1 MIAKI
6 YRNRSTSRE
15 CYFVERHRTK
25 GRSYG
30 VGVLR
35 YNTATGK
42 DRWVVRTDFSY
53 KSSDIDD
60 IFQFEVVGTMDIDKF
75 ISESVLDAV
84 EEYRNSKLN
93 HNLNGVKTHGKV
105 EN

>member
-6 YRNRSTSRE
+6 YQNRSTSRE
-15 CYFVERHRTK
+15 CYFVERHRTN

-42 DRWVVRTDFSY
+42 DRWVIRTDISY

-60 IFQFEVVGTMDIDKF
+60 IFQFMLVGNMNIDKV
-75 ISESVLDAV
+75 ISESVMDAV

>member
-15 CYFVERHRTK
+15 CYFVERHRK
-25 GRSYG
+25 NGRSYG

-42 DRWVVRTDFSY
+42 DRWVIRTDISY

-60 IFQFEVVGTMDIDKF
+60 IFQFMPVGSMNIDKI

-93 HNLNGVKTHGKV
+93 HNLNGVNKHGKV

>member
-42 DRWVVRTDFSY
+42 DRWVIRTDISY

-60 IFQFEVVGTMDIDKF
+60 IFQFMPVGNMNIDKI
-75 ISESVLDAV
+75 ISESVMEAV
-84 EEYRNSKLN
+84 DEYRNLKLN
-93 HNLNGVKTHGKV
+93 HNLNGVEKHGKV
-105 EN
+105 DN